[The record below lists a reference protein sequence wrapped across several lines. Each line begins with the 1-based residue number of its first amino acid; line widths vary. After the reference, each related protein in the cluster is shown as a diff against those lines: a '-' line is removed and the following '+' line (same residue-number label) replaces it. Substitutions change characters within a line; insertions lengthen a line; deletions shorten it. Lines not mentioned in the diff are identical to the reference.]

1 MQQYVSST
9 CHMFAFLH
17 NNQFLSTQEL
27 CLIFSSKS
35 LIIILRNNEKTTL
48 KMCDILRQIIQL
60 EIAKLINID
69 IL

>member
-9 CHMFAFLH
+9 CHMFVFLH
-17 NNQFLSTQEL
+17 NNQFLNTQEL
-27 CLIFSSKS
+27 SLIFTSES